1 MKEVA
6 PERIVIICLFIA
18 AIIFSGVMVFY
29 SVISINSTLSG
40 LNEIQNS
47 PELMEVKEQI
57 RIKNLHSIII
67 FGFLVV
73 FLFGGLYLYIY
84 RYSVRIRSESLLQ
97 NVSAQLLA
105 TYEGEKKILSFDI
118 HDDIAQE
125 LYTARL
131 LCGKN
136 NEAAERIESALRKL
150 RNIAYQLQP
159 PELEFLGLAES
170 VEDLCRNIH
179 KPEKLSIKC
188 SCSSIKTMD
197 MDYPVKIHVYRIIQE
212 ALNNIIRHSEA
223 AYAEVKI
230 TRKKAGIR
238 VEIRDDGKG
247 FILNNVLNNPDHKQL
262 GLHSMNERAR
272 LIEGKLSLSSSPD
285 KGTRIDF
292 TVPVA

>member
-1 MKEVA
+1 MKETA
-6 PERIVIICLFIA
+6 PERIIIICLFLA
-18 AIIFSGVMVFY
+18 AIVFSAVMVLY
-29 SVISINSTLSG
+29 NVILINSMLSG
-40 LNEIQNS
+40 LKEIRSS

-57 RIKNLHSIII
+57 RIKNLYSIII
-67 FGFLVV
+67 FGFLIVL
-73 FLFGGLYLYIY
+73 LFGGLYLYNY
-84 RYSVRIRSESLLQ
+84 RYSVRIHSESLLQ
-97 NVSAQLLA
+97 NLSAQLLA

-131 LCGKN
+131 LCGRN

-159 PELEFLGLAES
+159 PELEILGLAES

-179 KPEKLSIKC
+179 KPEKLAIKC
-188 SCSSIKTMD
+188 RCSAIKTMD

-223 AYAEVKI
+223 DYAEVKI
-230 TRKKAGIR
+230 SRKKKGIR

-247 FILNNVLNNPDHKQL
+247 FVLKNVLNNPDRKQL
-262 GLHSMNERAR
+262 GLHSMNERAG
-272 LIEGKLSLSSSPD
+272 LIEGKLILTSSPG

-292 TVPVA
+292 TVPLT